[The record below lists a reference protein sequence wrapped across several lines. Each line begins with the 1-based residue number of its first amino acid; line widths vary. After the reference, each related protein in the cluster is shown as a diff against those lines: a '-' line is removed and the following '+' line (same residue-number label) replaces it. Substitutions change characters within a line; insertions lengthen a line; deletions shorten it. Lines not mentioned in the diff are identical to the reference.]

1 MKNYTLLNKSFAL
14 LLFFFFAFANSN
26 KSTPLYINKSTP
38 TFDNCNLPAPT
49 NAAVTK
55 VNSYSA
61 SVKWDQVTGSAG
73 YSVRIYEIVNEVLNV
88 VPIQEYEQQ
97 DTFRLFLNLASGR
110 RYKIAITPICP
121 ASQAIGLRSDDNTTI
136 VYAVAHDELI
146 FSTRPTNPF
155 RNQINLTYEIATPGI
170 VNMGLLDVNGTQIV
184 SIVKNEYREQ
194 GTYQTDIKTE
204 GVKPGLYF
212 LKYQNGE
219 TVKTL
224 KLLKLN

>member
-1 MKNYTLLNKSFAL
+1 MKNYTFLNKSFAL
-14 LLFFFFAFANSN
+14 LLFFFFALANSN
-26 KSTPLYINKSTP
+26 KSTPLFTEKTTP
-38 TFDNCNLPAPT
+38 IFDNCDLPAPT
-49 NAAVTK
+49 NATVTK

-61 SVKWDQVTGSAG
+61 SVKWDQVIGSAG
-73 YSVRIYEIVNEVLNV
+73 YSVRIYEIVNEVLNI

-110 RYKIAITPICP
+110 KYKITITPICP
-121 ASQAIGLRSDDNTTI
+121 VSQGIDLRSDDNTAI
-136 VYAVAHDELI
+136 VYTVAHDELI
-146 FSTRPTNPF
+146 FSKRPANPF
-155 RNQINLTYEIATPGI
+155 RDQINLTYEIATPGI
-170 VNMGLLDVNGTQIV
+170 VNMGLLDANGTQVISV
-184 SIVKNEYREQ
+184 VNNEYREQ